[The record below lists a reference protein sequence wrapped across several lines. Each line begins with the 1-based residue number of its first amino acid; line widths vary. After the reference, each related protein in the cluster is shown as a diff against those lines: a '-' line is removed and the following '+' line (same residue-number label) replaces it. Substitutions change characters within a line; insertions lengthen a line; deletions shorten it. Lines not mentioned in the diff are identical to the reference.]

1 MEVDNQAD
9 VKMLQAEVAE
19 LQSKLRE
26 TQTENRKLREKSE
39 YHQAWGEKIAISLSD
54 YRDRFLFTTKT
65 EPSFPTD
72 EYSRTPYE

>member
-19 LQSKLRE
+19 LQSKLGE

-39 YHQAWGEKIAISLSD
+39 YHQA
-54 YRDRFLFTTKT
+54 
-65 EPSFPTD
+65 
-72 EYSRTPYE
+72 